1 MGRTVVPTSRTKLS
15 RGLVRLRT
23 RAGGVADAIG
33 ARGAFLAT
41 CCVLLVVFYYP
52 VGTVLVTA
60 FTHGGRPS
68 LAPLWATLTDPFYF
82 GALAGALT
90 DPASV
95 PGALVEWVEAGF
107 PAVRTGLFGFTA
119 YLALLGTAGAVV
131 VGLPGAYVLARYEF
145 RGRETIRSLTVVPFV
160 LPAIMV
166 AVGFTTMFGTNG
178 VVNDLLGLVG
188 LSVDVAFG
196 LPIVVAAL
204 TFYNAPLVTRFVVAA
219 VETVDVRTVETART
233 LGAPR
238 WRAVVDV
245 VLPQAFPS
253 FLASV
258 LLVFI
263 FDFMAF
269 PIVLALGGLQYA
281 TVEVWIYSLASDFE
295 LAEAASLAVL
305 EAAVTLGLTYIYLRA
320 EHPGGSDTAAA
331 SVPRVPLIGPPSA
344 GRLLACAYASVALV
358 LYVGPL
364 TSMVAESLTRAGSVS
379 TANYAFL
386 LAQQLGSGGARP
398 TVAVSNSLLFAVGAV
413 ALAVPMGVSIAVV
426 TGSGGRVRRL
436 AGALLMAPL
445 AVSGVVTGIG
455 LLQGLVF
462 GIDLFG
468 YHLAITG
475 PVAIVAA
482 HAVGGYPF
490 VVRNV
495 APLLARV
502 EDDLVAAA
510 RTLGAGPT
518 RAFRDVT
525 LPLVAPGVVAG
536 AAFAFAISIGEFNAT
551 IVLARDGASYTMPI
565 ALERYLSNPSVGPYL
580 GPAAAMGTVLLVVTA
595 ASFVVVERLGGR
607 WDR

>member
-1 MGRTVVPTSRTKLS
+1 MGDAHRPVLLR
-15 RGLVRLRT
+15 RT
-23 RAGGVADAIG
+23 RGRLANPAGAPDAI
-33 ARGAFLAT
+33 
-41 CCVLLVVFYYP
+41 
-52 VGTVLVTA
+52 VG
-60 FTHGGRPS
+60 
-68 LAPLWATLTDPFYF
+68 
-82 GALAGALT
+82 
-90 DPASV
+90 
-95 PGALVEWVEAGF
+95 WVRAGF

-119 YLALLGTAGAVV
+119 YLAVLGTGGAVL

-166 AVGFTTMFGTNG
+166 AVGFTAMFGTHG
-178 VVNDLLGLVG
+178 ALNDLLGVVG
-188 LSVDVAFG
+188 LHLTVAFD
-196 LPIVVAAL
+196 LPLVVAAL

-219 VETVDVRTVETART
+219 ADTVDARAVETART

-238 WRAVVDV
+238 WRAFLDV
-245 VLPQAFPS
+245 VAPQLLPT
-253 FLASV
+253 FLAAV
-258 LLVFI
+258 LLVFV

-269 PIVLALGGLQYA
+269 PIVLALGGLQLA
-281 TVEVWIYSLASDFE
+281 TVEVWIYSLVSNLD
-295 LAEAASLAVL
+295 LTEAASLAVL
-305 EAAVTLGLTYIYLRA
+305 EAAITLTLTYVYLRY
-320 EHPGGSDTAAA
+320 ERGGGAGTASAT
-331 SVPRVPLIGPPSA
+331 VERVPLVGPPSA
-344 GRLLACAYASVALV
+344 GRLLAAAYALVALV

-364 TSMVAESLTRAGSVS
+364 ASMIAESLTRAGSLS

-386 LAQQLGSGGARP
+386 LAQQLGSGGTRP
-398 TVAVSNSLLFAVGAV
+398 TVAVSNSLVFAVGAV
-413 ALAVPMGVSIAVV
+413 AIAVPMGVSVAVV
-426 TGSGGRVRRL
+426 TSDKGRLRRL

-462 GIDLFG
+462 GVDVLG
-468 YHLAITG
+468 YHLSVTG

-482 HAVGGYPF
+482 HAVAGYPF

-502 EDDLVAAA
+502 EGDLVAAA
-510 RTLGAGPT
+510 RTLGAGPA

-536 AAFAFAISIGEFNAT
+536 AAFAFAVSVGEFNAT
-551 IVLARDGASYTMPI
+551 IVLARDGATYTMPI
-565 ALERYLSNPSVGPYL
+565 ALERYLSNPSIGPYL

-607 WDR
+607 WEG

>member
-1 MGRTVVPTSRTKLS
+1 MVPTDRTALS
-15 RGLVRLRT
+15 RRLDGART
-23 RAGGVADAIG
+23 HAAGVADAIG

-52 VGTVLVTA
+52 VGTVLVAA
-60 FTHGGRPS
+60 FTRGGDPS

-82 GALAGALT
+82 GALAGALA

-95 PGALVEWVEAGF
+95 PGAIAEWAEAGF

-119 YLALLGTAGAVV
+119 FLALLGTAGAVA

-145 RGRETIRSLTVVPFV
+145 PGRETVRSLTVVPFV

-178 VVNDLLGLVG
+178 ALNDVLGLVG

-219 VETVDVRTVETART
+219 TETVDVRAVETART

-245 VLPQAFPS
+245 VVPQVLPS
-253 FLASV
+253 FLAGV
-258 LLVFI
+258 LIVFV

-269 PIVLALGGLQYA
+269 PIVLALGGLRLA
-281 TVEVWIYSLASDFE
+281 TVEVWIYSLASD
-295 LAEAASLAVL
+295 LRIPEAASLAVL
-305 EAAVTLGLTYIYLRA
+305 EAAITLALTYVYLRV
-320 EHPGGSDTAAA
+320 ERRGGRDTATA
-331 SVPRVPLIGPPSA
+331 SVPRVPLLGPPSA
-344 GRLLACAYASVALV
+344 GRLLALAYACIALV

-364 TSMVAESLTRAGSVS
+364 ASMVAESLTRGGSLS
-379 TANYAFL
+379 AANYAFL

-413 ALAVPMGVSIAVV
+413 ALAVPMGVSVAVV
-426 TGSGGRVRRL
+426 TGGEGRLRRL
-436 AGALLMAPL
+436 SGALLMAPL

-455 LLQGLVF
+455 LLRGLVF
-462 GIDLFG
+462 GVDLFG
-468 YHLAITG
+468 YHLAVTG

-510 RTLGAGPT
+510 RTLGAGPAQ
-518 RAFRDVT
+518 AFRDVT

-536 AAFAFAISIGEFNAT
+536 AAFAFAISVGEFNAT

-607 WDR
+607 WER

>member
-1 MGRTVVPTSRTKLS
+1 MGTTGRTTLS
-15 RGLVRLRT
+15 ARLY
-23 RAGGVADAIG
+23 ALADRIG

-41 CCVLLVVFYYP
+41 LAVLVVVFYYP
-52 VGTVLVTA
+52 VGTVLVAA
-60 FTHGGRPS
+60 FSDDGALS

-82 GALAGALT
+82 GVLSGVIA
-90 DPASV
+90 DPASA
-95 PGALVEWVEAGF
+95 PGALVGWVEAGF

-119 YLALLGTAGAVV
+119 YLAVLGTACAVL

-166 AVGFTTMFGTNG
+166 AVGFTTMFGTHG
-178 VVNDLLGLVG
+178 TLNDLLSVVG
-188 LSVDVAFG
+188 LRIDVAFS
-196 LPIVVAAL
+196 LPLVVAAL

-219 VETVDVRTVETART
+219 ADTVDARAVETART

-238 WRAVVDV
+238 WRAFLDV
-245 VLPQAFPS
+245 VAPQLLPS

-258 LLVFI
+258 LLVFV

-269 PIVLALGGLQYA
+269 PIVLALGGLRLA
-281 TVEVWIYSLASDFE
+281 TVEVWIYSLAANLD
-295 LAEAASLAVL
+295 LGEAAALAVL
-305 EAAVTLGLTYIYLRA
+305 EATVTLGVTYLYLRY
-320 EHPGGSDTAAA
+320 ERRGGSGTAGAR
-331 SVPRVPLIGPPSA
+331 VERVPLIGPPSL
-344 GRLLACAYASVALV
+344 GRLLAAAYAVVAAV

-364 TSMVAESLTRAGSVS
+364 ASMVAESLTRAGGFSL
-379 TANYAFL
+379 ANYAFL
-386 LAQQLGSGGARP
+386 LAQQLGTGGARP
-398 TVAVSNSLLFAVGAV
+398 TVAVQNSLLFAVGAV

-426 TGSGGRVRRL
+426 TNRSGRL
-436 AGALLMAPL
+436 ARVGGALLMAPL

-462 GIDLFG
+462 GVDVLGHHI
-468 YHLAITG
+468 AVTG

-502 EDDLVAAA
+502 DDDLVAAA
-510 RTLGAGPT
+510 RTLGAGPA

-536 AAFAFAISIGEFNAT
+536 AAFAFAISVGEFNAT
-551 IVLARDGASYTMPI
+551 IVLARDTASYTMPV

-580 GPAAAMGTVLLVVTA
+580 GPAAAMGTVLLCVTA
-595 ASFVVVERLGGR
+595 MSFVVVERLGGR
-607 WDR
+607 WEP